1 VPHLRMLWQ
10 RIRTDVVV
18 METATA
24 FWSVLLSPRY
34 AIMGEVIE
42 FINVSF
48 PYSYPEKFKYPCALQ
63 EKGTYKGA
71 NKDLW
76 GMVRSV
82 RLIC

>member
-1 VPHLRMLWQ
+1 MLWQ
-10 RIRTDVVV
+10 KIRTDVVV

-48 PYSYPEKFKYPCALQ
+48 PYSYPEKFKYLGPFRRRERTRARTKTSG
-63 EKGTYKGA
+63 EWYVPF
-71 NKDLW
+71 D
-76 GMVRSV
+76 
-82 RLIC
+82 